1 MLGLRCCVGF
11 SLVVVSGGY
20 SVVVV
25 CGLLSG
31 GFFCCEARAL
41 EHVGFSNCVSQ
52 ALEHR
57 LNSCGSRAELPHGM
71 WDLPGSGT
79 ESISPALAGGF
90 FTNEP
95 SGKPCF

>member
-1 MLGLRCCVGF
+1 MGF

-20 SVVVV
+20 SAVVV

-41 EHVGFSNCVSQ
+41 EHVGFSDCVSQ

-95 SGKPCF
+95 PGKPCF